1 VLASPSR
8 PHHTTRRRRRKDFG
22 AGHQYTGGVP
32 KQIRDLLRAE
42 VQDGRFRLADVD
54 PAGTPGLKKPK
65 RAVKDLK
72 KHRAKLFKLQE
83 KLYAENKRA
92 ILLVLQGMDT
102 SGKDGTITHVIG
114 NMNPQGVEITT
125 FKQPTPE
132 EKRHGFLWRIRRS
145 LPEVR
150 KVGIFNRS
158 HYEDVLIVRVHDL
171 APLNVIER
179 RYDLINR
186 FERHVTNKRTKIVKI
201 CLHIS
206 YDEQRNRL
214 MDRLKD
220 PDKQWKFNEHDIDER
235 AYWDDYQSAYSI
247 AITRCSTRYAPWY
260 VVPANDKDYRN
271 WAVARILIET
281 LEEMDPQYP
290 HPRLDVPRLLK
301 RLQP

>member
-1 VLASPSR
+1 
-8 PHHTTRRRRRKDFG
+8 
-22 AGHQYTGGVP
+22 VP
-32 KQIRDLLRAE
+32 KEIRSLLRARA
-42 VQDGRFRLADVD
+42 QDGRFRLAEVD
-54 PAGTPGLKKPK
+54 PDSTPGLKKPK

-72 KHRAKLFKLQE
+72 KHKAQLFDLQE
-83 KLYAENKRA
+83 RLYAEHKGSL
-92 ILLVLQGMDT
+92 LLVLQGMDT

-114 NMNPQGVEITT
+114 NMNPQSVQITP

-132 EKRHGFLWRIRRS
+132 EKRHGFLWRIRRR
-145 LPEVR
+145 LPEAGN
-150 KVGIFNRS
+150 VGIFNRS

-186 FERHVTNKRTKIVKI
+186 FEKQVTNSRTKIVKI

-206 YDEQRNRL
+206 YDEQRKR
-214 MDRLKD
+214 MIERLKD
-220 PDKQWKFNEHDIDER
+220 PDKQWKFNAHDIDER

-247 AITRCSTRYAPWY
+247 AITRCSTNHAPWY

-281 LEEMDPQYP
+281 LEEMNPQYP
-290 HPRLDVPRLLK
+290 RPKLDVPHLLK
-301 RLQP
+301 RLQA

>member
-1 VLASPSR
+1 VA
-8 PHHTTRRRRRKDFG
+8 KE
-22 AGHQYTGGVP
+22 
-32 KQIRDLLRAE
+32 IRSLLRARA
-42 VQDGRFRLADVD
+42 QDGRFRLAEVD
-54 PAGTPGLKKPK
+54 PDSTPGLKKPK

-72 KHRAKLFKLQE
+72 KHKAQLFELQE
-83 KLYAENKRA
+83 RLYAEHKRSL
-92 ILLVLQGMDT
+92 LLVLQGMDT

-114 NMNPQGVEITT
+114 NMNPQSVQITP

-132 EKRHGFLWRIRRS
+132 EKRHGFLWRIRRR
-145 LPEVR
+145 LPDAGN
-150 KVGIFNRS
+150 VGIFNRS

-186 FERHVTNKRTKIVKI
+186 FEKQVTNSRTKIVKI

-206 YDEQRNRL
+206 YDEQRKR
-214 MDRLKD
+214 MIERLKD
-220 PDKQWKFNEHDIDER
+220 PDKQWKFNAHDIDER

-247 AITRCSTRYAPWY
+247 AITRCSTNYAPWY

-281 LEEMDPQYP
+281 LEEMNPQYP
-290 HPRLDVPRLLK
+290 HPKLDVPRLLK
-301 RLQP
+301 RLQA